1 MTNAWIHQWFFV
13 PNESICWVEQNMD
26 GTFVFKRMP
35 TVVSLPYYPVSSRQN
50 VENENQLQ
58 IANGAWPQH
67 IPQEWTEIQDAIS
80 TAAASTSFLASTS
93 SHTHNHN

>member
-1 MTNAWIHQWFFV
+1 
-13 PNESICWVEQNMD
+13 MD

-67 IPQEWTEIQDAIS
+67 IPQEWDCIESQDAIS